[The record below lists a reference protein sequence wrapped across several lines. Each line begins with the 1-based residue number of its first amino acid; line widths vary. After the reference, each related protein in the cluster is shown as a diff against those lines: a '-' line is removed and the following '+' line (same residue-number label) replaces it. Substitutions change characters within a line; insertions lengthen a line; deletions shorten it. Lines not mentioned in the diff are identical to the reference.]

1 MFPSVGKEDPLKD
14 KIKEKQWDDRFVKA
28 NIP

>member
-1 MFPSVGKEDPLKD
+1 MFPSVGKDDNIKN
-14 KIKEKQWDDRFVKA
+14 KIKEKQWDDRFVKN